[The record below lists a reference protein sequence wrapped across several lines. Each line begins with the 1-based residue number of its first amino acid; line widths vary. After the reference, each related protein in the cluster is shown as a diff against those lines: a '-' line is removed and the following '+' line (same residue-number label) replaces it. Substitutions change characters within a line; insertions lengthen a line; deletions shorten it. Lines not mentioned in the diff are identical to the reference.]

1 MLICRPSHGFRPFWR
16 ERTRAISTSTILS
29 AEVKRSDVPLVFLH
43 GMKGS
48 HLSSPMSRQW
58 ISLSGLLNLPPKPD
72 HDPSRDLS
80 LPMRYNDMVQVSG
93 DLKPDGLVNFIVD
106 VNGYLQFLPF
116 YGHISCVLNDLDAA
130 YKTRTK
136 PQDNITSC
144 TTRPTACFV
153 YDWRRDLLEL
163 SDAFHRFCCES
174 FPDRPVQVLAHS
186 MGGLIALSAMRRYP
200 EKYRPGAVM
209 AGVPFGTGIQYL
221 QDLHLGYFTE
231 LGRCRQF
238 LPESQFTFSSHWCF
252 FPTSS
257 ETLGDAFVDVTHM
270 PEITFEANVPSIGKN
285 LGKEFREEPVRGKPI
300 QIDFYDVDD
309 WEKHGIGIFS
319 KGMDEGTLEVYKN
332 HMRVQIA
339 RALEFRIAALG
350 FEKPHEDIP
359 PLAVGASNTKPT
371 INQILRR
378 TNKSGGFDYDYCSG
392 RSVPGDGR
400 INFTGAF
407 PLVRHKAFE
416 LQSLHAKQFI
426 WEDHGGD
433 LGTLLRKVE
442 EQLATYLS

>member
-1 MLICRPSHGFRPFWR
+1 MLICRPSPGFRSLLQEW
-16 ERTRAISTSTILS
+16 TRAISTSTFLA
-29 AEVKRSDVPLVFLH
+29 AEFKRSEVPLVFIH

-48 HLSSPMSRQW
+48 HLSSPMSRHW
-58 ISLSGLLNLPPKPD
+58 LSLSGLLNLPPKPD
-72 HDPSRDLS
+72 YDPSRDFS
-80 LPMRYNDMVQVSG
+80 LPMTYTGMVQERG
-93 DLKPDGLVNFIVD
+93 NLKPDGLVNYIVD
-106 VNGYLQFLPF
+106 VNAYLQFLPF
-116 YGHISCVLNDLDAA
+116 YGHISNVMDQLDVA
-130 YKTRTK
+130 YKTNAK
-136 PQDNITSC
+136 PQGNITSS

-163 SDAFHRFCCES
+163 SDAFHMFCCES

-186 MGGLIALSAMRRYP
+186 MGGLLAISAMRRYP

-252 FPTSS
+252 FPTSP
-257 ETLGDAFVDVTHM
+257 ETLGDAFVDVTHL
-270 PEITFEANVPSIGKN
+270 PGITFEANVPSIGKN
-285 LGKEFREEPVRGKPI
+285 LGKEFREPVRGRPI
-300 QIDFYDVDD
+300 QIDFYNVDD
-309 WEKHGIGIFS
+309 WEKHSIGIFS
-319 KGMDEGTLEVYKN
+319 KGMDEATLEVYRN
-332 HMRVQIA
+332 HMRLQIP
-339 RALEFRIAALG
+339 RALEFRITALG
-350 FEKPHEDIP
+350 PAEQHEDIP

-378 TNKSGGFDYDYCSG
+378 TSKNGSFEYDYSSG

-407 PLVRHKAFE
+407 PPVRHKAFE
-416 LQSLHAKQFI
+416 LQSLHTKQFI

-433 LGTLLRKVE
+433 LGTLLREVE
-442 EQLATYLS
+442 DQLAMYSS